1 MMANDR
7 RRPKGRLTTCQ
18 SPTILAAMA
27 KHAIASQQK
36 DSIEMTTLLSDECMQ
51 YLQSIDAAD
60 KFSNAPNAID
70 QNAWNHLCRMRRT
83 KIEMEFKVSSK
94 KKTREK
100 QNHFAC
106 AFISI
111 FKVRHAGA
119 ILTDAEMALTTHSKV
134 VGLKRSLLTRCE
146 NKLLE
151 LKEQK
156 VLELFFAPQLLLK
169 IGEKTKENMEFCL
182 FFFRRFVYMN
192 VKIK

>member
-1 MMANDR
+1 MMMANGR

-36 DSIEMTTLLSDECMQ
+36 DSTEMTTLLSDECMQ

-94 KKTREK
+94 KKDEK
-100 QNHFAC
+100 
-106 AFISI
+106 
-111 FKVRHAGA
+111 
-119 ILTDAEMALTTHSKV
+119 
-134 VGLKRSLLTRCE
+134 
-146 NKLLE
+146 
-151 LKEQK
+151 
-156 VLELFFAPQLLLK
+156 
-169 IGEKTKENMEFCL
+169 KTKSFCVC
-182 FFFRRFVYMN
+182 FYFNIQGTACWCYTN
-192 VKIK
+192 